1 MRVTIGPLARSGLEL
16 HGGGNLDATVNAA
29 LLYYVKKV
37 ESGRIPAKYPKFL
50 AGAEAAESNG
60 EGADAGLEIE
70 VDPEVE
76 AELERVA
83 AEQDTTAP
91 EFAGHA
97 VLVYLAE
104 LDLVAGLSEVPER
117 RTRA

>member
-1 MRVTIGPLARSGLEL
+1 MRVTIGSLARSGLEL

-37 ESGRIPAKYPKFL
+37 ESGRIPAKYPNFL
-50 AGAEAAESNG
+50 AGSKPAEGTEQP
-60 EGADAGLEIE
+60 ADTGVEIE

-83 AEQDTTAP
+83 AEQETSAP

-104 LDLVAGLSEVPER
+104 LDLVAGLSEVPR
-117 RTRA
+117 RHLRA